1 MHRKPDGTP
10 PDLPRRADLLVYEV
24 FDSGCIGEG
33 VLHLL
38 AAAQAKLLASDAA
51 LVPLSARVYC
61 QPIQMRLGQVLGFDC
76 SQANRW
82 RWRPDY
88 EGVELG
94 RCRWAGWPD
103 LAGRGR
109 LHTVSC
115 TCLCSAD
122 LFSTGQA
129 CGAKYQDSHAPAV
142 PAGISGCRWLSL
154 WRPSSLTSRMQ
165 QHTCSQRRRR

>member
-1 MHRKPDGTP
+1 MVVDCAFPTCPCPPTCGRRRDARRLDVHRKPDGTP

-51 LVPLSARVYC
+51 MVPLSARVYC
-61 QPIQMRLGQVLGFDC
+61 QPIQMRVGQVLGFDC

-94 RCRWAGWPD
+94 RCRWAAWLGQV
-103 LAGRGR
+103 GG
-109 LHTVSC
+109 
-115 TCLCSAD
+115 CSN
-122 LFSTGQA
+122 S
-129 CGAKYQDSHAPAV
+129 V
-142 PAGISGCRWLSL
+142 
-154 WRPSSLTSRMQ
+154 
-165 QHTCSQRRRR
+165 